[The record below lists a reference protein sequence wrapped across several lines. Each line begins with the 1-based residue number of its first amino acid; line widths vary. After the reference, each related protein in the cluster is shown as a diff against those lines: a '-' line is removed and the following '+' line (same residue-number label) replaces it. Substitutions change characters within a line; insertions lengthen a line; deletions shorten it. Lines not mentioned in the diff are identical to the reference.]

1 MDFAALFALSM
12 SPLEL
17 VIRGTALYW
26 LLIFIFRVAVP
37 RNIGEITIADVLLLV
52 LIADASQ
59 NAMAGGY
66 TSVTDGFVL
75 IVTLVGWSA
84 AFDWLAF
91 RFPAIQKILE
101 PTPIIL
107 IRHGRILHKNLR
119 KEFMTVD
126 ELKAKLREHGIE
138 DLMRVKAAYLE
149 SDGQFS
155 VIEVDG
161 NVSDKGG
168 STDNRVI

>member
-26 LLIFIFRVAVP
+26 FLIFIFRVAVP

-101 PTPIIL
+101 PPPIIL